1 MNTKNPEREEM
12 RKTQIAQAAYEVI
25 ALKGYNSFTI
35 EDIANRAGLSKGGVL
50 HYFKTKEDILIHLL
64 EKIYRVIEDNIRK
77 RSRKYKTAEKKLKAI
92 LIGFIVTAKRRPEL
106 YRVMVDFW
114 AQIPL
119 NERVSGI
126 NSKIYGIMCGEVKH
140 VIDLG
145 IEGGE
150 FEPVDPAKSA
160 HAIVAMIMNVA
171 IQWTFNGSIYNIDHM
186 TRACMSMV
194 TAYLTRK
201 S

>member
-1 MNTKNPEREEM
+1 MNIKNTEREEM

-126 NSKIYGIMCGEVKH
+126 NSKIYGIMCGEVKY

-150 FEPVDPAKSA
+150 FEPVDSVKSA

-194 TAYLTRK
+194 TAYLMKK